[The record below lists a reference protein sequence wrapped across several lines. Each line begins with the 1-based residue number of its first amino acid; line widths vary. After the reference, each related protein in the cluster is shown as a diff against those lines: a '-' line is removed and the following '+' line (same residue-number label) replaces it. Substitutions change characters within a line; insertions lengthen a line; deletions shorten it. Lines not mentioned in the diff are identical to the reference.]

1 MLEAGDSGAL
11 IFTDKERDQAN
22 GAAGGFLVEHI
33 LVDLGSSVSPG
44 GTPFLCAVSPVV
56 FVINRICRLTVKRK
70 GMEVSMSTRDQP
82 APVMSMSL

>member
-33 LVDLGSSVSPG
+33 LVDLGSSGQPSRYAIRPG
-44 GTPFLCAVSPVV
+44 GRSHHLCS
-56 FVINRICRLTVKRK
+56 
-70 GMEVSMSTRDQP
+70 
-82 APVMSMSL
+82 

>member
-22 GAAGGFLVEHI
+22 GAAGGLLVEHI

-44 GTPFLCAVSPVV
+44 GTPFLWAVSPV
-56 FVINRICRLTVKRK
+56 C
-70 GMEVSMSTRDQP
+70 S
-82 APVMSMSL
+82 